1 MCSGRIF
8 DCCMARYMR
17 EILQTYVT
25 PHWRVSVQKSWSRY
39 FNVLILA
46 CVWIFPVSTT
56 AEEAPIDPAVLEK
69 NRKANEACYTCHSE
83 FGLKNPPRKDMDMKK
98 LAATL
103 VDQPVFNDSNH
114 GHMDCRQCH
123 GQGYNDFPHSVTGK
137 NELSPCS
144 ECHATKVARLEKQA
158 EKSVHAKSETLK
170 EKINCSTCH
179 HPHTQLVAAKL
190 KDPHKI
196 VAQDNGPCLDCH
208 NSDETFAK
216 FAPDNEKTP
225 GLKKKRP
232 DIDTIHEWLPNTKAH
247 WKAVRCVECHTPAVE
262 VTKMLSHEIQ
272 NKEKAEKKC
281 LSCHSADS
289 SLKTR
294 LYRHMVKDEQQRL
307 GFTNSVILSSSY
319 VIGATRNP
327 TLDII
332 VIGLVIL
339 TLAGVLLHGA
349 IRVIFAIRRKGN
361 SQ

>member
-1 MCSGRIF
+1 
-8 DCCMARYMR
+8 MR
-17 EILQTYVT
+17 K
-25 PHWRVSVQKSWSRY
+25 HWLGY
-39 FNVLILA
+39 FTVLILA
-46 CVWIFPVSTT
+46 GGGMHPSFAAS
-56 AEEAPIDPAVLEK
+56 EGDPIDPAVLEK

-83 FGLKNPPRKDMDMKK
+83 FGVKNPPRTDMDLQQ

-103 VDQPVFNDSNH
+103 VDQPVYNNSNH

-123 GQGYNDFPHSVTGK
+123 GQGYNDYPHAMSAKG
-137 NELSPCS
+137 ELSPCS
-144 ECHATKVARLEKQA
+144 ECHAQKVARLEKQV

-179 HPHTQLVAAKL
+179 HPHVQLVAPKL

-216 FAPDNEKTP
+216 FAPDNTKTP

-232 DIDTIHEWLPNTKAH
+232 DIDTIHGWLPNTKAH
-247 WKAVRCVECHTPAVE
+247 WKAVRCVECHTPSVE
-262 VTKMLSHEIQ
+262 ASKMLSHEIL

-281 LSCHSADS
+281 LACHSADS
-289 SLKTR
+289 SLRTR

-307 GFTNSVILSSSY
+307 GFVNSAILSGSY

-327 TLDII
+327 TLDKI
-332 VIGLVIL
+332 VVGLVIL

-349 IRVIFAIRRKGN
+349 VRIVFAIRRKGKL
-361 SQ
+361 Q